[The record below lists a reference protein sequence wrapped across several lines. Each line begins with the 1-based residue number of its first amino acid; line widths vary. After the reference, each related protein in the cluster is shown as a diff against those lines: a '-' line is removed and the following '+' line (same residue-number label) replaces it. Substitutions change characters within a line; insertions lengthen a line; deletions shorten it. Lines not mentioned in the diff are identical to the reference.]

1 MSEMPERNLIII
13 HRGPE
18 YAQDFREIAEKIMAI
33 DSSTAVYN
41 VDIRATRVMP
51 AESWKL
57 PTLTVALQSKYKADI
72 RRGPVLANRP
82 IHKTGQYHV
91 FVQTGLPTPPTA
103 RFVPGMKLDPIKFGE
118 YVVIKPT
125 SPDLASYG
133 RGIQL
138 FRRRKLETMK
148 IADFPRDHLIHRDRN
163 GFIVQRY
170 IDTGPRLPLYR
181 VVTLFGKPL
190 YMWMGQEKVPQVA
203 PGKTDEE
210 IERHRITS
218 NTGTFREILLGVE
231 DGILALASMVG
242 EAFPDIPALGVDII
256 REQNSGK
263 LYVLECNPG
272 GNIWHFS
279 SKLTAGVRQR
289 LGGASLVGAKKA
301 EAIGRQMLINQLGAF
316 DRAAEV
322 LARKVQQLAR

>member
-1 MSEMPERNLIII
+1 MPERNLIII

-18 YAQDFREIAEKIMAI
+18 YVQDFQVIADKISAI
-33 DSSTAVYN
+33 EPTIDVHP
-41 VDIRATRVMP
+41 VDYRASRIMP
-51 AESWKL
+51 DEAWKL
-57 PTLTVALQSKYKADI
+57 PTLTVALQSKYKATI

-82 IHKTGQYHV
+82 IHKTGQYRI
-91 FVQTGLPTPPTA
+91 FVQAGLPTPPTA
-103 RFVPGMKLDPIKFGE
+103 RFVPGMKLDPIMFGE

-125 SPDLASYG
+125 SPDIASYG

-138 FRRRKLETMK
+138 FRRRKLETMT
-148 IADFPRDHLIHRDRN
+148 IADFPHDHLIRRDRN

-181 VVTLFGKPL
+181 VVTLFGTPL
-190 YMWMGQEKVPQVA
+190 YMWLGQEKVPQPP
-203 PGKTDEE
+203 PGQTDDD

-218 NTGTFREILLGVE
+218 NTGTFREILLDVQE
-231 DGILALASMVG
+231 EILALASRVG
-242 EAFPDIPALGVDII
+242 EAFPDIPTLGIDIT

-289 LGGASLVGAKKA
+289 LGCASLVGAKKA
-301 EAIGRQMLINQLGAF
+301 EAIGRQMLIDQLCAF
-316 DRAAEV
+316 DRAADVLVRKVRE
-322 LARKVQQLAR
+322 LAR